1 MIKKINQL
9 DLETIRNFQV
19 VAETLHFRKAAES
32 LYIAQPALS
41 RQIQMLEKMLG
52 VALFKRNN
60 RRVALTLAGQHFMQE
75 TRRMLAQWDNICSR
89 TAQIGKGE
97 AGIIRIGHAS
107 STMQS
112 ILPLI
117 LAEIRQQ
124 LPELKSV
131 LSEINNTLAIARL
144 RSREIDVAFAPN
156 MLIPEDLA
164 STIVYQENFVL
175 LLPQNYPQP
184 ITQPVD
190 LRQFAHDDFILP
202 PKSESSG
209 YTESLEQLCQQH
221 GFTPHIVHESGNSN
235 TVLRLVEAGI
245 GISIEPKS
253 TLRSLRPLVQAI
265 ELEHIPL
272 KVEMRMVWLPERTE
286 ELQPFF
292 EIVEVAKSKYLAE
305 SKDPLFYL

>member
-1 MIKKINQL
+1 M
-9 DLETIRNFQV
+9 DLQILRHFQV

-41 RQIQMLEKMLG
+41 RQIQLLEKRLG
-52 VALFKRNN
+52 VPLFKRSN
-60 RRVALTLAGQHFMQE
+60 RRVALTIAGQHFLKE
-75 TRRMLAQWDNICSR
+75 THRMLAEWDYLCIR
-89 TAQIGKGE
+89 TAQIGRGE
-97 AGIIRIGHAS
+97 AGTIRIGHAS

-117 LAEIRQQ
+117 LAKIRRQ
-124 LPELKSV
+124 LPGLRSI
-131 LSEINNTLAIARL
+131 LAEINNTSAITSL
-144 RSREIDVAFAPN
+144 RNREIDVAFAPN
-156 MLIPEDLA
+156 MIIPADLSSKA
-164 STIVYQENFVL
+164 VYQENFVL
-175 LLPQNYPQP
+175 LLPHDYPQAINLP
-184 ITQPVD
+184 ID
-190 LRQFAHDDFILP
+190 LRQFAQEDFILP

-209 YTESLEQLCQQH
+209 YTESIEQLCQRH

-235 TVLRLVEAGI
+235 TVLRMVEAGI

-253 TLRSLRPLVQAI
+253 TLRSLQPLVQAI

-292 EIVEVAKSKYLAE
+292 AIVEEAKNEYI
-305 SKDPLFYL
+305 